1 MRPPESPFARG
12 SEGGEEPV
20 SLPQGVTL
28 EPGEH
33 LHTVRVRY
41 ADSDQM
47 GVSYYANYLIWFEV
61 GRTEWLRARG
71 CTYREWEQR
80 GIFLPVTDAYC
91 RYHAPS
97 RYDDRL
103 FIVTRLGSLARVS
116 LRFDYRVL
124 HEDGRLTA
132 EGHTT
137 HCFLSRA
144 GRPVR
149 APEDLAN
156 LLAHGRSSS

>member
-1 MRPPESPFARG
+1 MRTPESPFAN
-12 SEGGEEPV
+12 ENANAVPA
-20 SLPQGVTL
+20 GVTVA
-28 EPGEH
+28 PGEH
-33 LHTVRVRY
+33 LHALRVRY

-47 GVSYYANYLIWFEV
+47 GVSYYANYLVWFEV

-71 CTYREWEQR
+71 CTYREWEAR
-80 GIFLPVTDAYC
+80 GFFLPVTEAYC

-103 FIVTRLGSLARVS
+103 YVITRLGALARVS

-132 EGHTT
+132 TGHTE
-137 HCFLSRA
+137 HCFLSRD

-149 APEDLAN
+149 PPQDLAN
-156 LLAHGRSSS
+156 LLAEAGPGT